1 MVDVLCAR
9 NKKKCDEKLIT
20 DIVISRKIFEKKN
33 KFLHSLI
40 SVDILGAEKK
50 KRKKKKLVQI
60 CIMLIL
66 NLLRLDLRR

>member
-1 MVDVLCAR
+1 M
-9 NKKKCDEKLIT
+9 
-20 DIVISRKIFEKKN
+20 FEKKN

-40 SVDILGAEKK
+40 SVDILGAEKKK

>member
-50 KRKKKKLVQI
+50 KKKKLVQI

>member
-50 KRKKKKLVQI
+50 KKRS
-60 CIMLIL
+60 
-66 NLLRLDLRR
+66 

>member
-50 KRKKKKLVQI
+50 KKKKLVQI

-66 NLLRLDLRR
+66 NLLRLDLRS